1 MAFDHRPL
9 YLECAMKYGLWDG
22 DTPPSQFIGPINI
35 TKLETTPIT
44 QEDDELVSNIAGSV
58 GEPLDSVP
66 KPTESGTLSM
76 EFNSMP
82 TKLLNLVIG
91 ADDSALSQAA
101 ATITDESV
109 DTALNIWVPLDNQ
122 YLSATGFSLKTAA
135 DAAVDA
141 AKYVVDYDDGTV
153 MAIHADAVG
162 DGMKASYTTED
173 VSGETYEGGKA
184 KSAYLMLRGKAYNK
198 RTGKWGRLL
207 VVKASVSNKA
217 AQDWAKGGW
226 MTGALNGKILTPPGY
241 NAPLIFHIRN
251 S

>member
-9 YLECAMKYGLWDG
+9 YIECAMKFGLWNG
-22 DTPPSQFIGPINI
+22 DTPPSQFLGPINI

-44 QEDDELVSNIAGSV
+44 QEDDDLVSNIAGEV
-58 GEPLDSVP
+58 GEVKDSVT
-66 KPTESGTLSM
+66 KPTDPGTLSM

-82 TKLLNLVIG
+82 KKLLDLVIG
-91 ADDSALSQAA
+91 ADDSSLAQTG
-101 ATITDESV
+101 ATVVDESV

-122 YLSATGFSLKTAA
+122 YLSATGFSLKTSA

-141 AKYVVDYDDGTV
+141 AKYVVDTVDGMI

-162 DGMKASYTTED
+162 TGMKASYTTED

-184 KSAYLMLRGKAYNK
+184 KSAYLMLRGKAYDK
-198 RTGKWGRLL
+198 RSAQWGRLL

-226 MTGALNGKILTPPGY
+226 MAGALNGKLLTPTGY
-241 NAPLIFHIRN
+241 NAPLTFQVRN

>member
-9 YLECAMKYGLWDG
+9 YIECAMKFGLWNG
-22 DTPPSQFIGPINI
+22 DTPPSQFLGPINI

-44 QEDDELVSNIAGSV
+44 QEDDDLVSNIAGEI
-58 GEPLDSVP
+58 GEVKDSVS
-66 KPTESGTLSM
+66 KPTDPGTLSM

-82 TKLLNLVIG
+82 KKLLDLVIG
-91 ADDSALSQAA
+91 ADDSALEQTADDIA
-101 ATITDESV
+101 DEPI
-109 DTALNIWVPLDNQ
+109 DTALNIWVPLANQ
-122 YLSATGFSLKTAA
+122 YLSATGFSLKTSA

-141 AKYVVDYDDGTV
+141 AKYVVDYDDGQI

-162 DGMKASYTTED
+162 TGMKASYTTED

-184 KSAYLMLRGKAYNK
+184 KNAYLMLRGRAYNK

-217 AQDWAKGGW
+217 AQDWAKGAGW
-226 MTGALNGKILTPPGY
+226 RARSTA
-241 NAPLIFHIRN
+241 
-251 S
+251 SC